1 MGLFYHALGLVLMQ
15 LGSQLV
21 TNVMP
26 EYETP
31 QIPVSISLALSSGLL
46 EESVFFGIPFYL
58 TGNSFVLL
66 GTGIVWSV
74 SHLFNS
80 GTFSLESLAYGGF
93 LFSVPHIFFSLRTWS
108 SGKGWFAIVFHSVWN
123 FIILISYC
131 SFGLRQCSIIN
142 DNTFDLMNIITAIS
156 AGTIVYLAYQNYA
169 NKKNINRYIYL
180 IPVSITII
188 LFFVLFSNEIIFL
201 N

>member
-1 MGLFYHALGLVLMQ
+1 MQ

-21 TNVMP
+21 TNMIP
-26 EYETP
+26 DYETP

-66 GTGIVWSV
+66 GTGIIWSV

-80 GTFSLESLAYGGF
+80 GIVSLESLAYGGF
-93 LFSVPHIFFSLRTWS
+93 LFSIPHIFFSLRTWS
-108 SGKGWFAIVFHSVWN
+108 SGKGWFAIAFHSVWN
-123 FIILISYC
+123 FLILISLC
-131 SFGLRQCSIIN
+131 SFGLRECSIIN
-142 DNTFDLMNIITAIS
+142 DDPFDIMNIITAIS

-169 NKKNINRYIYL
+169 NKKNINRFVYL
-180 IPVSITII
+180 IPVTVTII
-188 LFFVLFSNEIIFL
+188 MFFVLFSNKIIIW